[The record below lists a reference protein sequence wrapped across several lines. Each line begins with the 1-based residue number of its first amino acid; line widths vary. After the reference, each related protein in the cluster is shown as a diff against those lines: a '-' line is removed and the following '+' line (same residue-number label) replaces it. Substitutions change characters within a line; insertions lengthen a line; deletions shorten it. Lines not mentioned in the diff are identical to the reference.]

1 MGSELAVLETT
12 MSNSAS
18 REGRSASGIV
28 VAPKRA
34 ANSSARSLLRFAIAS
49 SRGWRAAKW
58 VAASSIIS
66 PAPTNR
72 TRVSASD
79 SNSCEASRTAAAA
92 MLIEWL
98 PISVELR
105 TSLATANE
113 RWNICCR
120 VVPSVPA
127 PSASRTA
134 CLSWP
139 RICGSPR
146 TIESSPLATR
156 KACRAAE
163 APSIT

>member
-1 MGSELAVLETT
+1 MATW
-12 MSNSAS
+12 
-18 REGRSASGIV
+18 
-28 VAPKRA
+28 
-34 ANSSARSLLRFAIAS
+34 
-49 SRGWRAAKW
+49 RGWRAAKW

-72 TRVSASD
+72 TRVSSSD
-79 SNSCEASRTAAAA
+79 SNSCDASRTAAAA
-92 MLIEWL
+92 MLIECW

-120 VVPSVPA
+120 VVPRVPA

-134 CLSWP
+134 CFSWP

-146 TIESSPLATR
+146 TIESRPLATR
-156 KACRAAE
+156 NACRAAE